1 MKNKTVLI
9 TGASHGIGKET
20 ARVFSKEGYRV
31 ALNYFH
37 SEKEARS
44 LEKEL
49 KSVGH
54 DALAIKGDVSKSSD
68 VKNMVKEATDF
79 LGHIDVL
86 INNAGVGLY
95 KLFCETTEE
104 EWEEIFK
111 VNVTGAFNCCKEVL
125 PQMVN
130 RKNGK
135 IINIS
140 SILGLVG
147 GAMEV
152 AYCAS
157 KAAIIGFTKA
167 LSKEVG
173 PSNINVNC
181 IAPGLIKTKM
191 NKNLSTNDI
200 NNIRGNTPILR
211 VGFPEDVANAA
222 LFLASNKSN
231 FITGEVLKVDGGL
244 II

>member
-1 MKNKTVLI
+1 MQNRTVLI
-9 TGASHGIGKET
+9 TGASHGIGKEI

-37 SEKEARS
+37 SEKEAKS

-49 KSVGH
+49 KLAGH
-54 DALAIKGDVSKSSD
+54 DAIAIKGDVSESLD
-68 VKNMVKEATDF
+68 VKNIVKKATSF
-79 LGHIDVL
+79 LGHIDILV
-86 INNAGVGLY
+86 NNAGIGLY
-95 KLFCETTEE
+95 KLFCETHKN
-104 EWEEIFK
+104 EWEEVFK
-111 VNVTGAFNCCKEVL
+111 VNVTGTFNCCKEVL
-125 PQMVN
+125 PQMIN
-130 RKNGK
+130 RKSGK

-173 PSNINVNC
+173 PSNISVNC
-181 IAPGLIKTKM
+181 IAPGFINTKM
-191 NKNLSTNDI
+191 NDHLNAIDIKNIKESTSL
-200 NNIRGNTPILR
+200 LR
-211 VGFPEDVANAA
+211 VGSPEDVAHAA
-222 LFLASNKSN
+222 LFLASNKSD

>member
-1 MKNKTVLI
+1 MQNKTVLI
-9 TGASHGIGKET
+9 TGASHGIGKEI

-37 SEKEARS
+37 SEKEAKS

-49 KSVGH
+49 KLAGH
-54 DALAIKGDVSKSSD
+54 DAIAIKGDVSKSLD
-68 VKNMVKEATDF
+68 VKNMIEKATDF

-86 INNAGVGLY
+86 VNNAGIGLY
-95 KLFCETTEE
+95 KLFCETTEN
-104 EWEEIFK
+104 EWNEIFK
-111 VNVTGAFNCCKEVL
+111 VNVTGVFNCCKEVL
-125 PQMVN
+125 PHMIK
-130 RKNGK
+130 RKSGK

-157 KAAIIGFTKA
+157 KAAIVGFTKA
-167 LSKEVG
+167 LSKELG

-181 IAPGLIKTKM
+181 IAPGLINTKM
-191 NKNLSTNDI
+191 NNYLSASDI
-200 NNIRGNTPILR
+200 NNIKESTSLLR
-211 VGFPEDVANAA
+211 VGSTEDVANAA

-244 II
+244 VI